1 MNIESLKMFCTVVDE
16 GSISK
21 AARLR
26 FVSQPAV
33 TRQIHQ
39 LEEVYGMLL
48 FERVDGKL
56 LLSEA
61 GKTLYPY
68 AKEIIEYMKRSVE
81 AIDVLRGSQDT
92 VLRVGASL
100 TIGEYLL
107 PGLLGS
113 FSKSDPDIKFSL
125 TIGNTPT
132 ILSKLD
138 NNDIDIALVEGAVK
152 KENFIVEK
160 FAEDELIL
168 VAPFHHKWKDREK
181 IHITELPEEKMIWRE
196 SNSGTRLIVEEA
208 FKEKGILD
216 QIESAMELGSMQSI
230 KSAVEADLGVS
241 LLPKLTVVKELTYGT
256 LCEIKI
262 ADFHLTR
269 DLWMVQ
275 KVHRFQKTGL
285 RHFIDF
291 IRGK

>member
-92 VLRVGASL
+92 VLRVGQA
-100 TIGEYLL
+100 
-107 PGLLGS
+107 
-113 FSKSDPDIKFSL
+113 
-125 TIGNTPT
+125 
-132 ILSKLD
+132 
-138 NNDIDIALVEGAVK
+138 
-152 KENFIVEK
+152 
-160 FAEDELIL
+160 
-168 VAPFHHKWKDREK
+168 
-181 IHITELPEEKMIWRE
+181 
-196 SNSGTRLIVEEA
+196 
-208 FKEKGILD
+208 
-216 QIESAMELGSMQSI
+216 
-230 KSAVEADLGVS
+230 
-241 LLPKLTVVKELTYGT
+241 
-256 LCEIKI
+256 
-262 ADFHLTR
+262 
-269 DLWMVQ
+269 
-275 KVHRFQKTGL
+275 
-285 RHFIDF
+285 
-291 IRGK
+291 